1 MVRRHVGFQAQ
12 RSVVECD
19 LFEDARI
26 QERFHVLVNGAQ
38 GYGWNALPNLLVDQ
52 FGRRVLMGVNDR
64 FVDYLTLEGE
74 GQPPFLATTA
84 EVFEGSRA
92 QV

>member
-1 MVRRHVGFQAQ
+1 M
-12 RSVVECD
+12 VECE

-26 QERFHVLVNGAQ
+26 QERFHVLVDGAQ
-38 GYGWNALPNLLVDQ
+38 GYGWNALPDLLVDQ
-52 FGRRVLMGVNDR
+52 FGGRVLTGVNDR

-74 GQPPFLATTA
+74 DQPSFFAATA

-92 QV
+92 LVRHRQTY

>member
-1 MVRRHVGFQAQ
+1 M
-12 RSVVECD
+12 VECD

-26 QERFHVLVNGAQ
+26 QERFHVLVDGAQ
-38 GYGWNALPNLLVDQ
+38 GYGWNALPDLLVDQ
-52 FGRRVLMGVNDR
+52 FGGRVLTGVNDG

-74 GQPPFLATTA
+74 GQPPFLAATA
-84 EVFEGSRA
+84 KVSKGSRA